1 MKIYIRTK
9 IALCAVLSLVQLS
22 CNDDFLEEKKD
33 FSGMNEETFENM
45 QTARAYVDYMYR
57 QFFPGGGNAP
67 AWWDIARP
75 DDLVRTSDEAPGRTR
90 WNQQWAQISPTQN
103 HAMEYIGER
112 LSTSNRNYTY
122 TRLKSINMFLE
133 NIEKHD
139 GISEEDKKKLKG
151 QMFFWRGW
159 QYLDLMR
166 FYGGVPIAL
175 EALNPIVGGSD
186 AQIPRSTSAET
197 LEQAL
202 SDFDKAIEL
211 LPGRW
216 PDDQWGRVTSGAA
229 AAFKGQALLL
239 WASPQF
245 NRSDDQARWKLAYDA
260 NKEARA
266 ILEQNGFGM
275 WTGPWDEMW
284 LTEVGNPEAVF
295 IYGYNSV
302 TTEDLDFYNGMEP
315 NARSADAGG
324 SPNLIPT
331 KNTMDLFPMAD
342 GSPIGEST
350 TYDYDL
356 QTFYKNRDPRFYATF
371 VYNGAAWPY
380 AEDEDFVQWEYRWYS
395 DGGNTSA
402 NIPGEVTG
410 ENNKPAGIYIKK
422 WTDPNASSDDNFSRS
437 GTDWM
442 ELRFTEVLMNIAE
455 AATGIG
461 QLGEAKQILMQIRER
476 AGVENVDGSFGL
488 ANVNGRDAMF
498 GAIIRERAVEFAY
511 EGKRHDDLRRWL
523 LFNDDYGTVSR
534 LGLEPI
540 DGIRRK
546 GIVYVAL
553 DETGQPYV
561 GDQDPFLNTGNGAP
575 VIDRAPETYPAG
587 ITTQEEYLDYIY
599 ENYIEIR
606 VKDNLDPEDFHF
618 QWYNEYYFYGFPQ
631 DVMDSAP
638 YLEQTQGWGGSYDPL
653 AGELN
658 YSN

>member
-1 MKIYIRTK
+1 MKIIVRTK
-9 IALCAVLSLVQLS
+9 IVLCAVLSLAVLS
-22 CNDDFLEEKKD
+22 CSDDFLEEKKD

-45 QTARAYVDYMYR
+45 QTAQAYVDYIYR

-67 AWWDIARP
+67 AWWDLARAN
-75 DDLVRTSDEAPGRTR
+75 DLVKTSDEAPGRTR
-90 WNQQWAQISPTQN
+90 WNQEWAQISPTQN

-133 NIEKHD
+133 NIELHD
-139 GISEEDKKKLKG
+139 GISDQDKALLKG

-159 QYLDLMR
+159 QYMDLMR

-175 EALNPIVGGSD
+175 KALNPIVGGTD
-186 AQIPRSTSAET
+186 TQIPRSTSAET
-197 LEQAL
+197 LAQAL

-245 NRSDDQARWKLAYDA
+245 NRSDDQARWQLAYDA
-260 NKEARA
+260 NVEARE

-295 IYGYNSV
+295 VYGYNSV

-315 NARSADAGG
+315 NSRSADAGG

-342 GSPIGEST
+342 GKPIGEST

-371 VYNGAAWPY
+371 VYNGAKWPF

-395 DGGNTSA
+395 DAGNTGA
-402 NIPGEVTG
+402 NIPEEVTG

-461 QLGEAKQILMQIRER
+461 QMGEAKQILIQIRER
-476 AGVENVDGSFGL
+476 AGVENTDGSYGL
-488 ANVNGRDAMF
+488 GDVNGRDAMF
-498 GAIIRERAVEFAY
+498 GAILNERAVEFAY
-511 EGKRHDDLRRWL
+511 EGKRHDDLRRWM

-540 DGIRRK
+540 SGTRRQ

-561 GDQDPFLNTGNGAP
+561 GDQDPFLNSGEQAP
-575 VIDRAPETYPAG
+575 IIDREPETYPEG
-587 ITTQEEYLDYIY
+587 ITTHEEYVDYLY
-599 ENYIEIR
+599 ENYFEIR
-606 VKDNLDPEDFHF
+606 VKDDLDPEDFQF

-638 YLEQTQGWGGSYDPL
+638 YLEQTEGWGGSYNPL
-653 AGELN
+653 SGELDYN
-658 YSN
+658 N